1 MNKPSLLLNSFLH
14 SSIIINFTITFYDV
28 YFPFVLPRRKIAD
41 SNFSR
46 ERKFGV
52 EWGVRDDPT
61 SHGCLAVSQS
71 YSVYMPLGSRTAVT
85 WVADRPPPT
94 TWLILC
100 AGRHHRRRAQTP
112 GGRRDPRAPAAGSRR
127 QSAPPAV
134 PWRDS
139 GIQIPRAQQ
148 QVKPYGLDRDNALRV
163 TSAQTRQE

>member
-112 GGRRDPRAPAAGSRR
+112 GGRRDPRARAAPGVAAPGSD
-127 QSAPPAV
+127 A
-134 PWRDS
+134 S
-139 GIQIPRAQQ
+139 GAEGGGRGLGGVLLRGPRAWS
-148 QVKPYGLDRDNALRV
+148 
-163 TSAQTRQE
+163 SAERCEE